1 MSLAMGLVVEANRV
15 FARLQFD
22 SRRRQRLYRELVGLL
37 RSGMSRGEALEVLWR
52 IASRD
57 GKRGSDP
64 AAIVLADARNGV
76 RNGLSLASSLKGWI
90 PREDFMLMRTIEDI
104 DGFADHL
111 ESWCCTL
118 EDRAGS
124 RADAVAALA
133 YPGFLL
139 AVAYGLLVY
148 FDIRIMPAFA
158 ELLPRSRWSGS
169 AALFER
175 VCAAAADYAVIV
187 AVLSAALPAAL
198 LVILPRWSGRGR
210 SLADKLPVFA
220 LYRAHS
226 GVAFLQSMGALMSGG
241 LPAAEAII
249 RIRDGAEPY
258 VQRRLDLI
266 RKNLLNGC
274 GLGSSMELAGTGWPD
289 PELAL
294 SLRVLSHSADFPS
307 QILRMAKDWRREI
320 QARTERMMGAL
331 RITAFLA
338 VFAVISGV
346 LSAMYEIQGQIASS
360 MY

>member
-1 MSLAMGLVVEANRV
+1 MSIAMDLVVEANRV

-22 SRRRQRLYRELVGLL
+22 SRRRQKLYRELAGLL
-37 RSGMSRGEALEVLWR
+37 QSGMSRGETLEVLWR

-64 AAIVLADARNGV
+64 VAIVLADARNGV
-76 RNGLSLASSLKGWI
+76 KNGLSLANSFKSWI
-90 PREDFMLMRTIEDI
+90 PREDFMLISTIEDI

-111 ESWCCTL
+111 ESWCSTL
-118 EDRAGS
+118 EERAGS

-139 AVAYGLLVY
+139 AIAYGLLVY
-148 FDIRIMPAFA
+148 FDIQIMPALA
-158 ELLPRSRWSGS
+158 ELLPRGRWTGS
-169 AALFER
+169 AALFEQ
-175 VCAAAADYAVIV
+175 VCAAAADHAVTVSALAVILPV
-187 AVLSAALPAAL
+187 AVA
-198 LVILPRWSGRGR
+198 VILPRWSGRGR
-210 SLADKLPVFA
+210 SIADRLPVFA
-220 LYRAHS
+220 LYRAYS

-241 LPAAEAII
+241 LPAAEAIV
-249 RIRDGAEPY
+249 RITDGAEPY
-258 VQRRLDLI
+258 VRRRLDLI
-266 RKNLLNGC
+266 RENLLNGC
-274 GLGSSMELAGTGWPD
+274 SLGASMELAGTGWPD

-307 QILRMAKDWRREI
+307 QILRIAKDWRREI
-320 QARTERMMGAL
+320 QERAERMMGGL
-331 RITAFLA
+331 RIAAFLA